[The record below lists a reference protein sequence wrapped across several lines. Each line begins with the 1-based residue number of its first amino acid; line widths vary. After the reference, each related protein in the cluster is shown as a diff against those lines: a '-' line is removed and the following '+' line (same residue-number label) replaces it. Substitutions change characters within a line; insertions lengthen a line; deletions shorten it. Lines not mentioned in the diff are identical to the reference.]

1 MGRHG
6 RRIDITPS
14 EMMEL
19 RNQGYSNKDIA
30 NMLDI
35 SHETVRKYIGNQ
47 GCRMGG
53 LAAFKDKPKKKEVQA
68 PAEAVTPPYVP
79 KVMVEEYLIG
89 DAVVEKAIFAKINH
103 DSEKLT
109 LEAVSGT
116 ITLTYE
122 QLRELVQFLVWASD
136 KCKPHNEVGDS
147 L

>member
-1 MGRHG
+1 MAIKG

-35 SHETVRKYIGNQ
+35 SNETVRKYIGNQ
-47 GCRMGG
+47 GCRMGK
-53 LAAFKDKPKKKEVQA
+53 LAAFADKPKKKEVQV

-79 KVMVEEYLIG
+79 KVMLEEYLIG
-89 DAVVEKAIFAKINH
+89 DDSVDKAIVAKINH
-103 DSEKLT
+103 DTRKIT
-109 LEAVSGT
+109 LDSVHGM
-116 ITLTYE
+116 IDLTYE
-122 QLRELVQFLVWASD
+122 QVRELVQFLVWASD

>member
-47 GCRMGG
+47 GCRMSG
-53 LAAFKDKPKKKEVQA
+53 LAAFKDKPKKKEVQV

-79 KVMVEEYLIG
+79 KVMLEEYLIG
-89 DAVVEKAIFAKINH
+89 EADVEKAILAKINH
-103 DSEKLT
+103 DAEK
-109 LEAVSGT
+109 VSLDSVHGT
-116 ITLTYE
+116 ITFTYE
-122 QLRELVQFLVWASD
+122 QLRELMQFLVWVSD
-136 KCKPHNEVGDS
+136 KCKPHYEVGDS